1 MALFN
6 LTELAGLLGRNARL
20 LGIDPGRKTL
30 GLALSDTRR
39 VLASPYG
46 RLRRGKLMAVA
57 GEIAAIAR
65 KEGVG
70 GLVVGLPLEM
80 DGTFG
85 PAAQAARDWAGDLS
99 AATRLPAMM
108 WDERMSSVSANRF
121 LVEQADLSRAKRA
134 EAVDRLA
141 ASVILQAAL
150 DALSGSALAG

>member
-99 AATRLPAMM
+99 VATRLPAMM